1 MKKILSIVL
10 ALVMVFALSTTAFA
24 AGAKTDEGLG
34 LVESSNNVDVIIDST
49 TVENITAVYY
59 VDVEWESLDFTY
71 TFDKTVDNVWDPE
84 THTYT
89 VADGEDGN
97 ANWDKT
103 SATITVTNHSNE
115 AVAIA
120 ATAPAAMNGVTTS
133 VTAGF
138 DLPSAVGYA
147 VDAAEITDTFTVSID
162 GIPTVEENFTI
173 GAVTVT
179 ISAK

>member
-1 MKKILSIVL
+1 MKKILAIVL
-10 ALVMVFALSTTAFA
+10 AFAVLSALSVNVFA
-24 AGAKTDEGLG
+24 AGAKTDEGQGLG
-34 LVESSNNVDVIIDST
+34 ATSNNVDVIIDTT
-49 TVENITAVYY
+49 TVDDIAAVYY
-59 VDVEWESLDFTY
+59 VDVTWESLDFTY
-71 TFDKTVDNVWDPE
+71 TFDDVVENVWDPE

-89 VADGEDGN
+89 VEAGENGN

-115 AVAIA
+115 AVAVVA
-120 ATAPAAMNGVTTS
+120 NAPAAMNGVTTT

-138 DLPSAVGYA
+138 NLPSAVGYA
-147 VDAAEITDTFTVSID
+147 VDAAELTDTFTVSID

-179 ISAK
+179 ISAN